1 MSSRYD
7 TIKSQISNCSLCS
20 TKKMFPFL
28 DVKAV
33 YKWNFKW
40 SICIFRR
47 PNQTVCKPLYN
58 IAIVSKLKR
67 LNLILSYRYLDKR
80 NGCRKFLS
88 WRYLHLT
95 TFIKWWRDLNH
106 SEIVYLQI
114 IGIIVSCCQSY
125 VMRLKKCLTVIQV
138 NFQGLKLTNVR

>member
-1 MSSRYD
+1 
-7 TIKSQISNCSLCS
+7 
-20 TKKMFPFL
+20 MFPFL

-47 PNQTVCKPLYN
+47 PNQTVCKPLYT
-58 IAIVSKLKR
+58 IAIVSELKRFILKSHFIVSLFKGTQWLQKVSKLKIPSFN
-67 LNLILSYRYLDKR
+67 NLHQPS
-80 NGCRKFLS
+80 
-88 WRYLHLT
+88 
-95 TFIKWWRDLNH
+95 WRDLNH

-138 NFQGLKLTNVR
+138 NFQGLKFTNVQ